1 MQFAKRTFIASVA
14 AFVCMVTLGCGG
26 SGGAPEAGVLD
37 PGKKPGMSPVNKSGE
52 AKGAEGKAAEAKPAD
67 AKPAEAKPADAAKP
81 AADAK
86 AAPEAKK

>member
-37 PGKKPGMSPVNKSGE
+37 PGKKPGMSPVNKSGD
-52 AKGAEGKAAEAKPAD
+52 AKGAEGKAAEAKPAE
-67 AKPAEAKPADAAKP
+67 AEAKPAEAAKP